1 MPQVTGIPGAFS
13 RLELLL
19 RIGFARKTPLTSLTV
34 LAGRF
39 CAMDFTDKVLNLN
52 LAVIQPDYLKELTP
66 F

>member
-1 MPQVTGIPGAFS
+1 MPQVTGIPGAFF

-19 RIGFARKTPLTSLTV
+19 RIGFAPKTLTSLTM

-52 LAVIQPDYLKELTP
+52 LAVIQRDYLKELSP